1 MRCATRL
8 CVSDF
13 CVLKSGERYPLGM
26 RNWLLLSLALLG
38 CSEDPDV
45 VVYVVASEGGNS
57 SVGGSSEAQEAAL
70 SAGGKSVDA
79 SYTVA
84 TAAGG
89 SSQMSSSQ
97 GGSSA
102 VAQSSTGG
110 SSAQTSQTSRALTV
124 SFGGMPPVVTL
135 APISMGGSTQASAAS
150 VPNAPQQDCK
160 FPGTD
165 KLCGP
170 ASMGS
175 RMCNANGECVKIDF
189 SEKKL
194 DCNYDGVLDTPVDDS
209 NCSECGYAC
218 KYNGTKCTL
227 VSEWSTDNTFRT
239 YWSCALPAK

>member
-1 MRCATRL
+1 
-8 CVSDF
+8 
-13 CVLKSGERYPLGM
+13 M
-26 RNWLLLSLALLG
+26 RNWIPLCLALLG

-45 VVYVVASEGGNS
+45 VVYVVTSEGGSS
-57 SVGGSSEAQEAAL
+57 SVGGASEAQEAAL
-70 SAGGKSVDA
+70 SAGGKTSV
-79 SYTVA
+79 SSSSTVA
-84 TAAGG
+84 GSGG
-89 SSQMSSSQ
+89 SSQSSSSQ

-102 VAQSSTGG
+102 VERSSIGG
-110 SSAQTSQTSRALTV
+110 SLAQTSQTSRALTV
-124 SFGGMPPVVTL
+124 SFGGMPPVVTS

>member
-1 MRCATRL
+1 MRT
-8 CVSDF
+8 
-13 CVLKSGERYPLGM
+13 
-26 RNWLLLSLALLG
+26 WLLLSLALLG

-45 VVYVVASEGGNS
+45 VVYVVTSEGGS
-57 SVGGSSEAQEAAL
+57 SSIGGASEAQEAAL

-124 SFGGMPPVVTL
+124 SFGGAPQVVASAPV
-135 APISMGGSTQASAAS
+135 SMGGSSHVSETST
-150 VPNAPQQDCK
+150 PEAPPQDCRS
-160 FPGTD
+160 PYQSHG
-165 KLCGP
+165 LCGP
-170 ASMGS
+170 DTLGSMVCDSSGK
-175 RMCNANGECVKIDF
+175 CVAIDV

-194 DCNYDGVLDTPVDDS
+194 DCDYDGIPETPVDDD
-209 NCSECGYAC
+209 NCAECGHPCLY
-218 KYNGTKCTL
+218 GTQCTL
-227 VSEWSTDNTFRT
+227 GDRTDFSGNTSQSWT
-239 YWSCALPAK
+239 CAFPK

>member
-1 MRCATRL
+1 MR
-8 CVSDF
+8 
-13 CVLKSGERYPLGM
+13 M
-26 RNWLLLSLALLG
+26 RNWIPLCLALLG

-45 VVYVVASEGGNS
+45 VVYVVASEGGSS
-57 SVGGSSEAQEAAL
+57 SVGGASEAQEAAL
-70 SAGGKSVDA
+70 SVGGKTSVP
-79 SYTVA
+79 SSLTVA
-84 TAAGG
+84 GAGG
-89 SSQMSSSQ
+89 SLQSSSSQ

-124 SFGGMPPVVTL
+124 SFGGAPQVVASAPV
-135 APISMGGSTQASAAS
+135 SMGGSVSASIES
-150 VPNAPQQDCK
+150 TPKTPPQDCK

-170 ASMGS
+170 TSMGS
-175 RMCNANGECVKIDF
+175 RICNANGECVKIDF

-194 DCNYDGVLDTPVDDS
+194 DCDYNGILDTPVDDS

-227 VSEWSTDNTFRT
+227 VSEWSTDSTFRT
-239 YWSCALPAK
+239 YWSCALPTT